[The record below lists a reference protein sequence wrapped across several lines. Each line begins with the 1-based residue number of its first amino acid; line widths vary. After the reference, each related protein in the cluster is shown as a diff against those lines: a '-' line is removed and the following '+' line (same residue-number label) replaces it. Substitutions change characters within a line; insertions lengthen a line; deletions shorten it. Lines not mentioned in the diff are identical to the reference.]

1 MNCEQ
6 FQNLL
11 MEDPS
16 RGERDFLEHRDH
28 CTPCA
33 REWRQAQ
40 EFEAILRA
48 AVSVQPEKE
57 LEAGKV
63 IQRST
68 GWWHQTWV
76 RAASV
81 LLLIGVSIAGFN
93 LAQQL
98 FSAENLPQLVVRHI
112 QKEPEMLG
120 QQRPLGEM
128 ELMKVL
134 TPMEFSLVAIPG
146 DITAAA
152 PCWIRKGRGMH
163 LVVQGIH
170 GPVTVLL
177 MPGEHVPSAQNV
189 AAVSLSGSLV
199 PTEWGSMAVVSHAGD
214 DVTPLLHSLQRDV
227 RWKGIPASV
236 SF

>member
-16 RGERDFLEHRDH
+16 RGEREFLEHRDH

-57 LEAGKV
+57 LEAGKA

-76 RAASV
+76 SRAASV
-81 LLLIGVSIAGFN
+81 LLLIAVSIAGFN
-93 LAQQL
+93 LVQQL

-112 QKEPEMLG
+112 QKEPKMLG
-120 QQRPLGEM
+120 RQRSLGEM

-134 TPMEFSLVAIPG
+134 TPMKFSLVAIPG

-170 GPVTVLL
+170 GPVTMSPRCCIPCSAMCAGRECLL
-177 MPGEHVPSAQNV
+177 RRPFDRLCLRRLQVAEKTGVFVP
-189 AAVSLSGSLV
+189 
-199 PTEWGSMAVVSHAGD
+199 PTD
-214 DVTPLLHSLQRDV
+214 LT
-227 RWKGIPASV
+227 
-236 SF
+236 

>member
-1 MNCEQ
+1 MNCEK

-16 RGERDFLEHRDH
+16 RKERDFLDHRDH
-28 CTPCA
+28 CPPCA
-33 REWRQAQ
+33 REWQQAQ

-48 AVSVQPEKE
+48 AVSVSPEKE
-57 LEAGKV
+57 LEASTP
-63 IQRST
+63 IQRPT
-68 GWWHQTWV
+68 GWWRQTWV

-81 LLLIGVSIAGFN
+81 LLLIGVSVAGLN

-120 QQRPLGEM
+120 RQQPLGEM

-146 DITAAA
+146 EVTAAA

-163 LVVQGIH
+163 LVMQGVH

-177 MPGEHVPSAQNV
+177 MPGEHVSRTQNV
-189 AAVSLSGSLV
+189 VAVSLSGSLV
-199 PTEWGSMAVVSHAGD
+199 PTAWGSMAVVSHAGD
-214 DVTPLLHSLQRDV
+214 DVAPLLHTLQRDV
-227 RWKGIPASV
+227 RWKGMPAAL